1 MLFFILNSYNYGIY
15 FIIRKTY
22 RLGQELRISRAI
34 IDRMRNSIN
43 SDQQLQEILYAV
55 SQPPSHYY
63 FRINLNKITQE
74 DCIAVAQEQFP
85 EFECSAGEIPNALK
99 INILGP
105 YEIDNPEK
113 RIYVDKFAAESIL
126 IGANLFLP
134 GVKKVDAKFNRGEK
148 IALYMLTDQSME
160 EFTFNETSCHVG
172 NGLSAY
178 KFRRIS

>member
-1 MLFFILNSYNYGIY
+1 MHCCG
-15 FIIRKTY
+15 
-22 RLGQELRISRAI
+22 
-34 IDRMRNSIN
+34 
-43 SDQQLQEILYAV
+43 
-55 SQPPSHYY
+55 P
-63 FRINLNKITQE
+63 
-74 DCIAVAQEQFP
+74 EQFP

-134 GVKKVDAKFNRGEK
+134 GVKKVDAKFNRGKK

-172 NGLSAY
+172 NGLSAISSAEFP
-178 KFRRIS
+178 KFRKGTFVETTEPRYKTPNYRLSTLYEKGQISEHNLPPMIAATALIDKIWEQNQQESARIADLCACSGS